1 MYTKEVDGSVRKT
14 DDITYSYED
23 VRKKA
28 VEYFNGD
35 ELAAEAWINKYALKD
50 RQGNIKE
57 LTPDDMHD
65 RIATELYRVESKYP
79 NAMSYDLIRELID
92 RFKYIVPQG
101 SPMAGIGNPYQ
112 ITSLSNCFVIGNKED
127 SYGGIFK
134 MDEEEAQLM
143 KRRAGVGI
151 DVSHLRPSG
160 TNVNNSALTSTGVV
174 PFMERFSNTT
184 EEVAQDGR
192 RGALMITINIDHP
205 DAEEFIDAKMKQGKV
220 TGANVSVK
228 ITDAFMKAAQNN
240 EEYDIEFIL
249 NSGEKLTKT
258 IDAAKLWN
266 KIVSNA
272 WESAEPGVMFWD
284 HIKRESIPDC
294 YADEGFETVSTNP
307 SLKGDTL
314 VLTDKGVYPIE
325 FLANN
330 KPDVKVMN
338 YRGEFHNS
346 KVFKSGEN
354 QQLVKITFSNG
365 TSIKCTKEHKWPIL
379 NTSGNLV
386 NPQTKEVIKKEAKD
400 INEQDK
406 IYHPSFD
413 EPINNPDSNLTEED
427 GFILGWNQ
435 GDGWITYHKVND
447 STQYGFIFSE
457 EDVESG
463 IGDKILNYTN
473 DLSLRESKLRRDKN
487 TKSFTYCTTDNSV
500 VSKLESIGAWNKDFG
515 VPKTVWSG
523 NKEFIKGYIDGL
535 FSSDGYVE
543 YKDKLSKCR
552 IVLVSSRTKLIND
565 VQKLLSFYG
574 VSSNIKHSISNG
586 FERYDLTISGINAYK
601 FSELFVLSNNNKNN
615 KLNKIKQL
623 NLNEN
628 SYSGRKEYAN
638 NRDYLVVSDVE
649 FTDEYE
655 DVYDITVYD
664 DTHTFI
670 TECGVTGNC
679 GEIPLSIGDSCR
691 LIAMNLY
698 SFVEEPFTENAYFN
712 WDKFREY
719 TNYAARIMDDII
731 DIELERIDNIINK
744 IENDPEPE
752 HIKWGEKELW
762 SKIRSACEK
771 GRRAGIGVTGEG
783 DMLAALGYQYGTS
796 EASDLSEEVHK
807 IYAVEVFRESANLAK
822 ERGSFPVYDEAK
834 EKGNPF
840 VERIFAADKE
850 VERLVKENGRRFI
863 GNLTIAPTGTV
874 SLMTQTTSGIECA
887 FMVSFQRK
895 RKINPNDQNARS
907 DYIDQ
912 KGVHWQKYHVFHQ
925 KFEDWMKANGYDIS
939 GIKEMDGSYIDEIV
953 QKSPYYNATSN
964 DVDWVEKVRM
974 QGKIQKWVDHSISV
988 TTNLPKD
995 ITKETVNEVYKTA
1008 WEAGCKGCTIYRD
1021 GSREGVLVKNNEE
1034 EAKFD
1039 VNHAPK
1045 RPKALVAD
1053 ITRFQN
1059 NHEKWIGFIGLY
1071 EGRPFEIFTGKLD
1084 SFPIPNYVERGQI
1097 IKSKLEDGSS
1107 KYDFVYY
1114 DKNGEYNVA
1123 EWINTAFDSLYW
1135 DYAKI
1140 ISGVLRHGMPLE
1152 YVIDLVR
1159 SLNLGGDAINT
1170 WKNGVERMI
1179 KRFVSDGT
1187 VVPKVKC
1194 MNCESDNLAY
1204 QEGCLVCND
1213 CGSGHCG

>member
-1 MYTKEVDGSVRKT
+1 MYTKEVDESVRKT

-23 VRKKA
+23 VREKA

-65 RIATELYRVESKYP
+65 RIATELYRVESKHP

-174 PFMERFSNTT
+174 PFMERFSSTT

-307 SLKGDTL
+307 
-314 VLTDKGVYPIE
+314 
-325 FLANN
+325 
-330 KPDVKVMN
+330 
-338 YRGEFHNS
+338 
-346 KVFKSGEN
+346 
-354 QQLVKITFSNG
+354 
-365 TSIKCTKEHKWPIL
+365 
-379 NTSGNLV
+379 
-386 NPQTKEVIKKEAKD
+386 
-400 INEQDK
+400 
-406 IYHPSFD
+406 
-413 EPINNPDSNLTEED
+413 
-427 GFILGWNQ
+427 
-435 GDGWITYHKVND
+435 
-447 STQYGFIFSE
+447 
-457 EDVESG
+457 
-463 IGDKILNYTN
+463 
-473 DLSLRESKLRRDKN
+473 
-487 TKSFTYCTTDNSV
+487 
-500 VSKLESIGAWNKDFG
+500 
-515 VPKTVWSG
+515 
-523 NKEFIKGYIDGL
+523 
-535 FSSDGYVE
+535 
-543 YKDKLSKCR
+543 
-552 IVLVSSRTKLIND
+552 
-565 VQKLLSFYG
+565 
-574 VSSNIKHSISNG
+574 
-586 FERYDLTISGINAYK
+586 
-601 FSELFVLSNNNKNN
+601 
-615 KLNKIKQL
+615 
-623 NLNEN
+623 
-628 SYSGRKEYAN
+628 
-638 NRDYLVVSDVE
+638 
-649 FTDEYE
+649 
-655 DVYDITVYD
+655 
-664 DTHTFI
+664 
-670 TECGVTGNC
+670 C

-712 WDKFREY
+712 WNKFREY

-731 DIELERIDNIINK
+731 DIELERIDNIIDK

-762 SKIRSACEK
+762 SKIRAACEK

-822 ERGSFPVYDEAK
+822 ERGAFPVYDEAK

-1008 WEAGCKGCTIYRD
+1008 WEYGCKGCTIYRD

-1097 IKSKLEDGSS
+1097 IKSKFEDGSS

-1123 EWINTAFDSLYW
+1123 EWINTAFDPLYW